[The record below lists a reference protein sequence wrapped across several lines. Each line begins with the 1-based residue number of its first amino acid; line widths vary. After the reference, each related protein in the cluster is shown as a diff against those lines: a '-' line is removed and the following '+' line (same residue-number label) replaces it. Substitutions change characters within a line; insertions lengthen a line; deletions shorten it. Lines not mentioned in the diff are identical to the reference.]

1 MYIATKKNTHM
12 YISMRLIP
20 VSLQEL
26 KVNARGP
33 VFFLTP
39 LASWTPLHTCLLTQV
54 KYIKQNITIYSILG
68 GAPY

>member
-1 MYIATKKNTHM
+1 M

-33 VFFLTP
+33 VLLSNP
-39 LASWTPLHTCLLTQV
+39 WTPPTCLLTQV